1 MKKVLIFFSF
11 FLMVSCEEQANDLSL
26 NINDTITLPKEDYV
40 ISPGLSSSYVE
51 LNNKSY
57 LFYRTPNI
65 HNYNNEILVYN
76 LETKKLEG
84 KNVFSKENGF
94 ASNISSFI
102 HISNDSIILFSK
114 KDSIY
119 IVDSKLNVKK
129 KIKFKFDYKGE
140 VISQIDNYTLN
151 PTHYENGNLIFS
163 PIYYDENNEN
173 YKNKSFIFKYNIN
186 SGKFINYSTIF
197 PDSFINSEYFYP
209 YFYNC
214 FDDENII
221 YSPANSHKI
230 WVVNKKTEKLVE
242 YEMGSDYFREF
253 KSSKK
258 LDRQLTMQDYQYINS
273 YYSRYSVV
281 AYDKYNKVYYRFF
294 YPGHDVKLTD
304 KNLVE
309 LNRNPKRI
317 AIIVFD
323 KNFKKIGETI
333 FENKNLSNSYFISPN
348 GLHIAL
354 ISKSELSDNDK
365 LKYVKLN
372 LNYEKN

>member
-1 MKKVLIFFSF
+1 M
-11 FLMVSCEEQANDLSL
+11 
-26 NINDTITLPKEDYV
+26 
-40 ISPGLSSSYVE
+40 
-51 LNNKSY
+51 
-57 LFYRTPNI
+57 
-65 HNYNNEILVYN
+65 
-76 LETKKLEG
+76 
-84 KNVFSKENGF
+84 
-94 ASNISSFI
+94 
-102 HISNDSIILFSK
+102 
-114 KDSIY
+114 
-119 IVDSKLNVKK
+119 
-129 KIKFKFDYKGE
+129 
-140 VISQIDNYTLN
+140 
-151 PTHYENGNLIFS
+151 IFS
-163 PIYYDENNEN
+163 PVYYDENNES

-197 PDSFINSEYFYP
+197 PNSFLSPEYFYP

-214 FDDENII
+214 FDEENII

-230 WVVNKKTEKLVE
+230 WVVNRKTEKLVE

-258 LDRQLTMQDYQYINS
+258 PDRQLKMQDFQYINS
-273 YYSRYSVV
+273 YYSRYSVI

-309 LNRNPKRI
+309 LNRNPQKM
-317 AIIVFD
+317 AIIIFD
-323 KNFKKIGETI
+323 KNFKKIGENI

-354 ISKSELSDNDK
+354 NPKSELSDNDK
-365 LKYVKLN
+365 LEYVKLE